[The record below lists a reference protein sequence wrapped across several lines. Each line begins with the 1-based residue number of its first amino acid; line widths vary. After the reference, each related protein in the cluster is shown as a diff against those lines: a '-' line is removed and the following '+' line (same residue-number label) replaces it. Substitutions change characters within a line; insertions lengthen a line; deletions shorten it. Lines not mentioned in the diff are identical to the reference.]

1 MKMLEDPEYVL
12 CEIHEFGE
20 RRLGTEEKPLLGRTR
35 LVVDRD
41 KPGRNSALELWSGYD
56 SGLPLG
62 PYLHNILLEHGRL
75 PYQILVTA
83 HRPNSPFPLDLTGR
97 LGLGL
102 ALGLGLINNS
112 IYRMVWY

>member
-41 KPGRNSALELWSGYD
+41 KPVIRIRNYGVGMTWL
-56 SGLPLG
+56 
-62 PYLHNILLEHGRL
+62 
-75 PYQILVTA
+75 
-83 HRPNSPFPLDLTGR
+83 
-97 LGLGL
+97 
-102 ALGLGLINNS
+102 
-112 IYRMVWY
+112 

>member
-41 KPGRNSALELWSGYD
+41 KPGIQIWYYGVGMTQGY
-56 SGLPLG
+56 
-62 PYLHNILLEHGRL
+62 H
-75 PYQILVTA
+75 
-83 HRPNSPFPLDLTGR
+83 LDLTFIIFYMNPMR
-97 LGLGL
+97 F
-102 ALGLGLINNS
+102 
-112 IYRMVWY
+112 